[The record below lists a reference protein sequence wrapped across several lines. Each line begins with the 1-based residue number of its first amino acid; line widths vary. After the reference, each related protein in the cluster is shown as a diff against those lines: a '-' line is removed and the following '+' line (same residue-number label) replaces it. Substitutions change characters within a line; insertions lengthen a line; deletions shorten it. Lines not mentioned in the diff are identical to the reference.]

1 MIKSQSKYNNYKM
14 ITYSLL
20 PKIQYPLAT
29 KYYRSQGIKNRV
41 SSNNLIMVARKD
53 NIIIGVAKLTLIDD
67 LFFLTGVHV
76 DSQLRGQ
83 GIASELISQLCRQQS
98 IIYTFPYLH
107 LIDLYQKLG
116 FLHTTEDLL
125 PYELTQR
132 FNAYVKQGRNIV
144 AMIKR

>member
-1 MIKSQSKYNNYKM
+1 M

-29 KYYRSQGIKNRV
+29 KYYRSKGIKNKA
-41 SSNNLIMVARKD
+41 SSNNIIMIARD
-53 NIIIGVAKLTLIDD
+53 NNVIIGVAKLTLIDD
-67 LFFLTGVHV
+67 LLFLTGVYV

-83 GIASELISQLCRQQS
+83 GIASELIRQLCKQQS
-98 IIYTFPYLH
+98 TIYTFPYVH
-107 LIDLYQKLG
+107 LITLYQKLG